1 MRRKKLSTSYSP
13 ENRGHSRQDAQDL
26 TQDFFVH
33 ISRAGSQRGRF
44 RNFLLGALEHF
55 LANAGERACAIK
67 RGGGCQW
74 IFFLHFFF
82 ETSRENSGRTRLRHA
97 EWTLHT
103 SIPQHPEEGVNR
115 PSEEHFSAITIKY
128 LSSRHL
134 ERNK

>member
-33 ISRAGSQRGRF
+33 MLEKGTISRADSQRGRF

-67 RGGGCQW
+67 RGGSCKW
-74 IFFLHFFF
+74 IFFFAFF
-82 ETSRENSGRTRLRHA
+82 L
-97 EWTLHT
+97 
-103 SIPQHPEEGVNR
+103 
-115 PSEEHFSAITIKY
+115 
-128 LSSRHL
+128 
-134 ERNK
+134 